1 MWRFDQMQEL
11 VNLLKI
17 GFFTVL
23 GTFVQ
28 SVHDEL
34 ILSALFNFLNSF
46 NSLH

>member
-1 MWRFDQMQEL
+1 
-11 VNLLKI
+11 
-17 GFFTVL
+17 
-23 GTFVQ
+23 VQ